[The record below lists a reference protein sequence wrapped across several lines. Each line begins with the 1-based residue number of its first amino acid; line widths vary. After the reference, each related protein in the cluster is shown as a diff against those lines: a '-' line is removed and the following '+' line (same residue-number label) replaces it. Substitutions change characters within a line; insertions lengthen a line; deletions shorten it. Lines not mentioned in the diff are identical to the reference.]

1 MDISNSTCSEMEQAL
16 DAYLDLELEPEA
28 AQAVERHLETCSACA
43 LRLKEL
49 ELLVERLQSL
59 PAPVLSRDLA
69 DDIGDRIM
77 AQKTTPTSVE
87 SSGQVVDIATA
98 RSKRGF
104 AFSRPLAY
112 AASFILVA
120 LAGSYFIGGHNIA
133 QQATGTKTSAQI
145 ASSQLPS
152 TSPAVDS
159 TVSGAAIPPGNGDTS
174 GSAAPS
180 SPDSVKTSVNSSG
193 PVVAGQEHIASL
205 PDTVTL
211 ARPGSPSH
219 STAGVVGSHAIASG
233 VVAKSSSSVIASS
246 TSPDHIS
253 KTAASD
259 NSGLAKPAEA
269 DDLIADYG
277 DPAVD
282 GVYDFGIS
290 TNEDGLYAIKL

>member
-59 PAPVLSRDLA
+59 PAAVLSRDLA

-98 RSKRGF
+98 RAKRSF

-120 LAGSYFIGGHNIA
+120 VAGSYFIGGLNIA
-133 QQATGTKTSAQI
+133 QQGSKTSSQI
-145 ASSQLPS
+145 ASNQLPS

-159 TVSGAAIPPGNGDTS
+159 TRAGTAATKSTDATS
-174 GSAAPS
+174 GSS
-180 SPDSVKTSVNSSG
+180 SVKSAS
-193 PVVAGQEHIASL
+193 PVVTGPAHIAAL
-205 PDTVTL
+205 PDAVGL
-211 ARPGSPSH
+211 ARPASSSH
-219 STAGVVGSHAIASG
+219 SATGTVPGSTTTTGAGG
-233 VVAKSSSSVIASS
+233 KSSSSVIASS
-246 TSPDHIS
+246 SSPDKFS
-253 KTAASD
+253 KATASD
-259 NSGLAKPAEA
+259 NSGLTKPAEA

-277 DPAVD
+277 DPVVD